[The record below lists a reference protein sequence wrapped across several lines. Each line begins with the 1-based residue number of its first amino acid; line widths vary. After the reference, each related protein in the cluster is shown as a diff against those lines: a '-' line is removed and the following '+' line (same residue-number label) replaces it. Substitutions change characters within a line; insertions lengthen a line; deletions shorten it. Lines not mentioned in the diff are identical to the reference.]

1 MAPIIH
7 LVRHA
12 QGYHNL
18 SVENQK
24 LRDPDLTSLGEEQ
37 CATLCKNFPGHGQI
51 TQLVASPMRRTL
63 YTCLHSFAPVVEA
76 GRPGSK
82 IIALPD
88 AQEVSLYGCDIGTD
102 VDKLEAEFGD
112 KVDFSRVPTNWND
125 KSPES
130 KYYPTPEKLAAR
142 ARDARLWLRD
152 LAGKLGDDAQIVLV
166 THGGILHFLTEEWDD
181 IEAGRGTGW
190 VNTELRSYEFAD
202 ASGQDPNA
210 SLRETK
216 PSWRRRRGSEVPL
229 TATEQVQMRE
239 AFGNALLSQTRQLE
253 KERQSAANL

>member
-1 MAPIIH
+1 MAPVIH

-12 QGYHNL
+12 QGFHNL

-24 LRDPDLTSLGEEQ
+24 LRDPELTPMGKDQ
-37 CATLCKNFPGHGQI
+37 CAALCKNFPDHDKI

-63 YTCLHSFAPVVEA
+63 YTCLLSFAPVVEA

-82 IIALPD
+82 VIALPD
-88 AQEVSLYGCDIGTD
+88 VQEVSLYGCDLGTD
-102 VDKLEAEFGD
+102 VDKLKVEFGD
-112 KVDFSRVPTNWND
+112 QVDFSNVPASWND
-125 KSPES
+125 KSPAS

-142 ARDARLWLRD
+142 ARDARLWLRN
-152 LAGKLGDDAQIVLV
+152 LANKLGEDAQIVV
-166 THGGILHFLTEEWDD
+166 VSHGGILHFITEEWDD

-190 VNTELRSYEFAD
+190 LNTELRTYEFAD
-202 ASGQDPNA
+202 PSGQDANA

-229 TATEQVQMRE
+229 TSTEQLQKGE
-239 AFGNALLSQTRQLE
+239 AFGQAVIDQTSQLE
-253 KERQSAANL
+253 KELQAGSNL